1 MDPRVLPPHLRRQ
14 NRKPR
19 DSIMGITR
27 PTIRSLTATYISR
40 LARRGGV
47 IRMKQEIY
55 DEVRTVV
62 RSRLEVVLK
71 QVVLILDSSTTHKR
85 NRKVVTSRDVS
96 PYHAPPRKYR
106 YGSK

>member
-1 MDPRVLPPHLRRQ
+1 
-14 NRKPR
+14 
-19 DSIMGITR
+19 MGINIASKIS
-27 PTIRSLTATYISR
+27 PSDKLNAPRSLTATYISR

-85 NRKVVTSRDVS
+85 NRKVVTSRD
-96 PYHAPPRKYR
+96 
-106 YGSK
+106 